1 MFHVY
6 TSFTLLLT
14 LQVEKICTLKT
25 CIPSVSSLLTLWTLE
40 PVSSLQARPPPGLE
54 YVHALSSTVESVVR
68 DSKVR

>member
-1 MFHVY
+1 MYIENVY
-6 TSFTLLLT
+6 SFS
-14 LQVEKICTLKT
+14 I
-25 CIPSVSSLLTLWTLE
+25 VSLDTLE